1 LPISRRRWK
10 RPKSLSFIWKKCK
23 RKIIAVTRI
32 LPKGVS
38 YSEISIGR
46 VALKKDYRGTGI
58 ADELMQKTFK
68 FIFDEFGKQNIRIS
82 AQLYLLNFYQ
92 KHGFKQVSEMYLE
105 DNIPHIEMFKEY
117 L

>member
-1 LPISRRRWK
+1 
-10 RPKSLSFIWKKCK
+10 
-23 RKIIAVTRI
+23 
-32 LPKGVS
+32 
-38 YSEISIGR
+38 
-46 VALKKDYRGTGI
+46 
-58 ADELMQKTFK
+58 MQKTFK